1 MNTLSKEHYKDYFYK
16 ITYNSVYEGTTI
28 QEINTILAVYE
39 EIEDYEACEG
49 INKALKEIQVMTLSQ
64 FIHKINLINGKLSY

>member
-28 QEINTILAVYE
+28 QEINNILAVYE
-39 EIEDYEACEG
+39 EVEDYEACEG

-64 FIHKINLINGKLSY
+64 FIDQINLINGKLSY